1 MPSRKAALVT
11 GGATGIGRSA
21 VLALARAGFDVAV
34 NYSSSE
40 TAARETAAE
49 AEKLG
54 ARTLLVRCDVSDET
68 GVRAMLR
75 AVEEKFQ
82 RLDVLVNNAGTTAS
96 WKPKDLETLSL
107 EEWDRVFAVNV
118 RGLFQVTRAAV
129 PLLRKGEKP
138 CVVNTASIVGLRPGP
153 QPLPYAASKA
163 AVVNLTKTLA
173 WNLGPEIRVNAV
185 APGWMEGDWMKRML
199 KDKYDDLMGK
209 RAKATPLKRVVT
221 ADDVAETMMSLIQS
235 NRFVTG
241 EVVVIDGGF
250 TGFDLTCCRA
260 WCRSRRNSRSATA
273 RRDTGRTSRSPK
285 NFPPCFGRFQ
295 DRIALVDGERRY
307 TYGEIDELSDNLALN
322 LLELGLKPLDR
333 VVPTLP
339 NIAEFVLLYFAL
351 QKIGAIPIAAL
362 VDAPLRRNQPV
373 RAALGATACVYPERQ
388 GDFAFEPMIR
398 RVQAE
403 NPHARASAF
412 RSPRLQ
418 APASSHE
425 AAPAAERAEEDPRSI
440 RPTRASS
447 SFRAAPPASRS

>member
-1 MPSRKAALVT
+1 LPSRKAALVT

-54 ARTLLVRCDVSDET
+54 ARTLLVRCDVSDEK

-96 WKPKDLETLSL
+96 WKPRDLETLSL
-107 EEWDRVFAVNV
+107 EDWDRVFAVNV

-129 PLLRKGEKP
+129 PLLKKTQG
-138 CVVNTASIVGLRPGP
+138 CIINTASIVGLRPGP

-199 KDKYDDLMGK
+199 KDKYADLMEK

-250 TGFDLTCCRA
+250 T
-260 WCRSRRNSRSATA
+260 
-273 RRDTGRTSRSPK
+273 
-285 NFPPCFGRFQ
+285 
-295 DRIALVDGERRY
+295 
-307 TYGEIDELSDNLALN
+307 
-322 LLELGLKPLDR
+322 
-333 VVPTLP
+333 
-339 NIAEFVLLYFAL
+339 
-351 QKIGAIPIAAL
+351 
-362 VDAPLRRNQPV
+362 
-373 RAALGATACVYPERQ
+373 
-388 GDFAFEPMIR
+388 
-398 RVQAE
+398 
-403 NPHARASAF
+403 AS
-412 RSPRLQ
+412 
-418 APASSHE
+418 
-425 AAPAAERAEEDPRSI
+425 
-440 RPTRASS
+440 T
-447 SFRAAPPASRS
+447 